1 MKVNINFKRI
11 DDSYDQEYADTYNFG
26 DESENNMKYDWGLSY
41 AIENVK
47 EIIVK
52 NDADYALLGS
62 KGNGE
67 KINSSLKHMYLLDC
81 VSDDGTIRTF
91 GASSSAV
98 KNIHKAQ
105 RNDVVN
111 YYYYINS
118 NTEFVELEK
127 GLIVAAQDIPEEIL
141 KK

>member
-1 MKVNINFKRI
+1 
-11 DDSYDQEYADTYNFG
+11 
-26 DESENNMKYDWGLSY
+26 MKYDWGISY
-41 AIENVK
+41 VVENIK

-52 NDADYALLGS
+52 NDADYPLLGA

-67 KINSSLKHMYLLDC
+67 KVNSFLKHMYLLDC
-81 VSDDGTIRTF
+81 VFNDGTIKTF
-91 GASSSAV
+91 GVSSKAV

-105 RNDVVN
+105 RNDVLN

-127 GLIVAAQDIPEEIL
+127 GLIVAAQDIPAELLI
-141 KK
+141 K